1 MPTRADLKAFLD
13 GLKEQ
18 FLENPTSTPV
28 ETTISA
34 KIDSIIRECWS
45 DRLAPRSFA
54 LFAIGG
60 YGRGTL
66 HPQSDID
73 LLFFFKDVIDEDAIK
88 AVLHPLWDLQFK
100 VGHQMRHADDFKEF
114 DETQMESYTAF
125 LDCRFLLG
133 DPDIAPVF
141 EYEILRQVIRDNRDR
156 FLRALV
162 EMKTARYKRF
172 GDTIFQL
179 EPDLKDAPGG
189 LRDVHWS
196 GWARKS
202 MDFNSGYLAEEAFA
216 LHRCIRNFLHFYSSR
231 NFNVLSF
238 EFQEQIAQRLAY
250 KDSEHGEAA
259 EHLMRD
265 YFMKA
270 GDIARQ
276 ASLWEEAI
284 IGSPNRVSIPSD
296 FSDPFDMIKAFA
308 EAHRKKARL
317 DSATLAAIRQRVASS
332 DGVGGPAGSKEA
344 AQRRTEE
351 IRDERLRM
359 QARAERERD
368 SAKPQAQGAAINE
381 TVGPT
386 PTNVLSNHPRA
397 GRLILD
403 MMKDRKGIYDTLLT
417 MHEVGLLGKIFPD
430 FEEIR
435 CRVIRDFFHKYTV
448 DEHSLIAIRN
458 IEELPPSHHFSVLLN
473 ELEHPELLLLSL
485 LFHDIGKS
493 HRHDEGNHVH
503 PSTEGVKVI
512 LDKLQI
518 PAEQSQKVVFV
529 VNCHLEMSKIILRR
543 DFSDE
548 HVIQQFADV
557 VGTPDNLRMLCL
569 LTYADM
575 KAVNNEVVTP
585 WKEDLLWQLYVE
597 TYNRLT
603 LGLADD
609 QYSQQQELESDIQ
622 AITSLL
628 PPEVPPQQF
637 RNFLDGFPRQYLRT
651 TPKKQ
656 IADHFLLSRKL
667 ADRPMVMH
675 IAKNGAVYDLL
686 VMTADRPGL
695 FSKITG
701 VLSFFGMNIIR
712 AQAFSNRHGTIFD
725 LITFEDP
732 DHYFEKNP
740 SEADHFAEV
749 LNDVIGGKVELDA
762 LLDRKFKSVV
772 YRQKKGLSVPT
783 TIHFDDEFSKRCT
796 IMEIVAQ
803 DAFGLLYRMA
813 SVISG
818 HGCNIEV
825 ALITTE
831 GHRAIDVFYIT
842 RQGQKVSRE
851 LESEL
856 ETDLNRALAEA

>member
-1 MPTRADLKAFLD
+1 
-13 GLKEQ
+13 
-18 FLENPTSTPV
+18 
-28 ETTISA
+28 
-34 KIDSIIRECWS
+34 
-45 DRLAPRSFA
+45 
-54 LFAIGG
+54 
-60 YGRGTL
+60 
-66 HPQSDID
+66 
-73 LLFFFKDVIDEDAIK
+73 
-88 AVLHPLWDLQFK
+88 
-100 VGHQMRHADDFKEF
+100 
-114 DETQMESYTAF
+114 
-125 LDCRFLLG
+125 
-133 DPDIAPVF
+133 
-141 EYEILRQVIRDNRDR
+141 
-156 FLRALV
+156 
-162 EMKTARYKRF
+162 
-172 GDTIFQL
+172 
-179 EPDLKDAPGG
+179 
-189 LRDVHWS
+189 
-196 GWARKS
+196 
-202 MDFNSGYLAEEAFA
+202 
-216 LHRCIRNFLHFYSSR
+216 LHFYSGR

-238 EFQEQIAQRLAY
+238 EFQEQIAQKLAY

-265 YFMKA
+265 YFLKA
-270 GDIARQ
+270 AEISRQ
-276 ASLWEEAI
+276 AGLWEEAV

-317 DSATLAAIRQRVASS
+317 DSATLAAIRRRVASS
-332 DGVGGPAGSKEA
+332 DGVGELADNEDAPQGRAEA
-344 AQRRTEE
+344 
-351 IRDERLRM
+351 IRHERLRM
-359 QARAERERD
+359 QAREGAAIKQHERLRM
-368 SAKPQAQGAAINE
+368 QAREGAAINE
-381 TVGPT
+381 TAGPT
-386 PTNVLSNHPRA
+386 QKNVLANHPKA

-403 MMKDRKGIYDTLLT
+403 MMKDRKGIYDTLLA
-417 MHEVGLLGKIFPD
+417 MHEVGLLGKVFPD

-473 ELEHPELLLLSL
+473 ELENPELLLLSL

-512 LDKLQI
+512 LDKLQM
-518 PAEQSQKVVFV
+518 PPEQIQKVVFV
-529 VNCHLEMSKIILRR
+529 VKCHLEMSKIILRR

-548 HVIQQFADV
+548 HVIQQFADM

-609 QYSQQQELESDIQ
+609 QYTQQQELESDIQ

-628 PPEVPPQQF
+628 PPDLPPQQI
-637 RNFLDGFPRQYLRT
+637 RDFLDGFPRQYLRM

-667 ADRPMVMH
+667 ADRSMVMH

-686 VMTADRPGL
+686 IMTADRPGL
-695 FSKITG
+695 FSKVTG

-725 LITFEDP
+725 LISFEDP

-740 SEADHFAEV
+740 TEADHFAEV
-749 LNDVIGGKVELDA
+749 LNGVIGGKVELNA
-762 LLDRKFKSVV
+762 LLDRKFKSVIF
-772 YRQKKGLSVPT
+772 RQKKGLSVST
-783 TIHFDDEFSKRCT
+783 AIHFDDDFSKRCT

-813 SVISG
+813 SVIAG

-842 RQGQKVSRE
+842 RQGEKLSKE
-851 LESEL
+851 LEKEL
-856 ETDLNRALAEA
+856 EQDLNRALAET

>member
-1 MPTRADLKAFLD
+1 MTTRADLKSFVD
-13 GLKEQ
+13 DLKTR
-18 FLENPTSTPV
+18 FLENPSTTPV

-34 KIDSIIRECWS
+34 KIDEVLREFWG
-45 DRLAPRSFA
+45 DRQPPRSFV

-60 YGRGTL
+60 YGRGHI

-73 LLFFFKDVIDEDAIK
+73 LLFFFKEAIDEEAIK
-88 AVLHPLWDLQFK
+88 TVLHPLWDLQFK
-100 VGHQMRHADDFKEF
+100 VGHQIRHADDFKEF
-114 DETQMESYTAF
+114 DETHMESYCAF
-125 LDCRFLLG
+125 LDCRLLIG
-133 DPDIAPVF
+133 NPAVAEEF
-141 EYEILRQVIRDNRDR
+141 EFEILRGLIANNRDR

-162 EMKTARYKRF
+162 EMKAARYKGF

-196 GWARKS
+196 GWVRKALE
-202 MDFNSGYLAEEAFA
+202 FTSGCLPDGALE
-216 LHRCIRNFLHFYSSR
+216 LHRWIRNFLHFHSGR
-231 NFNVLSF
+231 NHNVLSF
-238 EFQEQIAQRLAY
+238 EFQEQIADRLGY
-250 KDSEHGEAA
+250 RDSEHGEAA

-265 YFMKA
+265 YFLKA
-270 GDIARQ
+270 GEIARQ
-276 ASLWEEAI
+276 ASLWEEAV
-284 IGSPNRVSIPSD
+284 IGSPSRVSIPSD

-332 DGVGGPAGSKEA
+332 DGVLA
-344 AQRRTEE
+344 
-351 IRDERLRM
+351 
-359 QARAERERD
+359 
-368 SAKPQAQGAAINE
+368 
-381 TVGPT
+381 
-386 PTNVLSNHPRA
+386 NHPKA

-403 MMKDRKGIYDTLLT
+403 MMKDRKGIYDTLLA
-417 MHEVGLLGKIFPD
+417 MHEVGLLGKVFPD

-458 IEELPPSHHFSVLLN
+458 IEQLPPSHHFSAILN

-512 LDKLQI
+512 LDRLQI
-518 PAEQSQKVVFV
+518 PPERAEQVVFV
-529 VNCHLEMSKIILRR
+529 VKSHLEMSKIILRR

-548 HVIQQFADV
+548 NVIQQFADM

-609 QYSQQQELESDIQ
+609 QYTQQQELESDIQ

-628 PPEVPPQQF
+628 PEGTPSQHI
-637 RNFLDGFPRQYLRT
+637 RDFLDGFPRQYLRT

-667 ADRPMVMH
+667 VDRPMVMH
-675 IAKNGAVYDLL
+675 IARNGAIYDLL

-695 FSKITG
+695 FSKMTG

-712 AQAFSNRHGTIFD
+712 GQAFSNRHGTIFD
-725 LITFEDP
+725 LISFEDP

-740 SEADHFAEV
+740 SEVDHFAEV
-749 LNDVIGGKVELDA
+749 LSDVIGGRVELNT

-772 YRQKKGLSVPT
+772 FRQKKGLSVPT
-783 TIHFDDEFSKRCT
+783 AIHFDNDFSKRCT
-796 IMEIVAQ
+796 IMEIVTQ

-813 SVISG
+813 SVLSA

-842 RQGQKVSRE
+842 RQGMKLS
-851 LESEL
+851 SDL
-856 ETDLNRALAEA
+856 ETVLEQDLNAALAPA

>member
-1 MPTRADLKAFLD
+1 
-13 GLKEQ
+13 
-18 FLENPTSTPV
+18 
-28 ETTISA
+28 
-34 KIDSIIRECWS
+34 
-45 DRLAPRSFA
+45 
-54 LFAIGG
+54 
-60 YGRGTL
+60 
-66 HPQSDID
+66 
-73 LLFFFKDVIDEDAIK
+73 
-88 AVLHPLWDLQFK
+88 
-100 VGHQMRHADDFKEF
+100 
-114 DETQMESYTAF
+114 MESYTAF

-141 EYEILRQVIRDNRDR
+141 EYEILRGMIRKHRDR
-156 FLRALV
+156 FLRVLV
-162 EMKTARYKRF
+162 DIKNSRYKQF

-189 LRDVHWS
+189 LRDADWS

-202 MDFNSGYLAEEAFA
+202 LEFTSGYLPEETYG
-216 LHRCIRNFLHFYSSR
+216 LHRCIRNFLHFSSGR

-238 EFQEQIAQRLAY
+238 EFQEQIAQKLAY

-265 YFMKA
+265 YFLKA
-270 GDIARQ
+270 GEIAKQ
-276 ASLWEEAI
+276 ASLWEEAV
-284 IGSPNRVSIPSD
+284 IGSPNRVSIPCD

-332 DGVGGPAGSKEA
+332 DGVGGPSGSKEA
-344 AQRRTEE
+344 EERRTEA
-351 IRDERLRM
+351 IR
-359 QARAERERD
+359 RESVSPIGRNI
-368 SAKPQAQGAAINE
+368 KEP
-381 TVGPT
+381 VGPT
-386 PTNVLSNHPRA
+386 QTNALTNHPQA

-403 MMKDRKGIYDTLLT
+403 MMKDRKGIYDTLLA
-417 MHEVGLLGKIFPD
+417 MHEVGLLGKVFPD

-512 LDKLQI
+512 LDKLEVPPDQT
-518 PAEQSQKVVFV
+518 QKVVFV

-548 HVIQQFADV
+548 HVIQQFADMV
-557 VGTPDNLRMLCL
+557 STPDNLRMLCL

-609 QYSQQQELESDIQ
+609 QYTQQQELESDIQ

-628 PPEVPPQQF
+628 PPDLPPQQI

-651 TPKKQ
+651 TPRKQ

-686 VMTADRPGL
+686 IMTADRPGL
-695 FSKITG
+695 FSKVTG

-725 LITFEDP
+725 LISFEDP

-740 SEADHFAEV
+740 TEADHFADV
-749 LNDVIGGKVELDA
+749 LNDVIGGKTELNA
-762 LLDRKFKSVV
+762 LLERKFKSVV
-772 YRQKKGLSVPT
+772 FKQKKGLSVPT
-783 TIHFDDEFSKRCT
+783 AIHFDDDFSKRCT

-842 RQGQKVSRE
+842 RQGQKLSKE
-851 LESEL
+851 LENQL
-856 ETDLNRALAEA
+856 ETDLNRAFAEA

>member
-1 MPTRADLKAFLD
+1 MTTRADLKSFLD
-13 GLKEQ
+13 DLKTQ
-18 FLENPTSTPV
+18 FLAEPASAPV
-28 ETTISA
+28 ETAISER
-34 KIDSIIRECWS
+34 IDDVIREFWS
-45 DRLAPRSFA
+45 DRLPPREFA

-60 YGRGTL
+60 YGRGIV

-73 LLFFFKDVIDEDAIK
+73 LLFFFKDAIDEEAIK
-88 AVLHPLWDLQFK
+88 TVLHPLWDLQFK
-100 VGHQMRHADDFKEF
+100 IGHQIRHTDDFREF
-114 DETQMESYTAF
+114 DESHMESYTAF
-125 LDCRFLLG
+125 LDCRFLIG
-133 DPDIAPVF
+133 DRAVAGEF
-141 EYEILRQVIRDNRDR
+141 EHEILRRMIRNNRDR

-162 EMKTARYKRF
+162 EMKAARYKQF

-196 GWARKS
+196 GWIRKS
-202 MDFNSGYLAEEAFA
+202 LEFTSGCLSESDLD
-216 LHRCIRNFLHFYSSR
+216 LHRCIRNFLHFHSGR

-238 EFQEQIAQRLAY
+238 EFQEQIADKLGY
-250 KDSEHGEAA
+250 KDSPHGEAA
-259 EHLMRD
+259 ENLMRD

-270 GDIARQ
+270 GEIARQ
-276 ASLWEEAI
+276 ATLWEEAVT
-284 IGSPNRVSIPSD
+284 GSRSRVSIPSD
-296 FSDPFDMIKAFA
+296 FSDPFDMIRAFA

-317 DSATLAAIRQRVASS
+317 DSATLTAIRQRVLSS
-332 DGVGGPAGSKEA
+332 DGMLANNPKAG
-344 AQRRTEE
+344 Q
-351 IRDERLRM
+351 
-359 QARAERERD
+359 
-368 SAKPQAQGAAINE
+368 
-381 TVGPT
+381 
-386 PTNVLSNHPRA
+386 
-397 GRLILD
+397 LILD
-403 MMKDRKGIYDTLLT
+403 MMKDRKGIYDTLLS
-417 MHEVGLLGKIFPD
+417 MHEVGLLGKVFPD

-458 IEELPPSHHFSVLLN
+458 IEELPPSHHFSVILG

-503 PSTEGVKVI
+503 PSTEGVRVI
-512 LDKLQI
+512 LDQLEIAPEQ
-518 PAEQSQKVVFV
+518 AEKVVFV
-529 VNCHLEMSKIILRR
+529 VKNHLEMSKIILRR
-543 DFSDE
+543 DFSDH
-548 HVIQQFADV
+548 HVIDQFADM

-597 TYNRLT
+597 AYNRLT

-609 QYSQQQELESDIQ
+609 QYNQQQELESDIQ
-622 AITSLL
+622 AITNLL
-628 PPEVPPQQF
+628 PQGTPTQQI
-637 RNFLDGFPRQYLRT
+637 RDFLDGFPRQYLKT

-695 FSKITG
+695 FSKIAG
-701 VLSFFGMNIIR
+701 VLSFFGMNILR

-725 LITFEDP
+725 LFSFEDP
-732 DHYFEKNP
+732 DYYFEKNP
-740 SEADHFAEV
+740 SEVDHFAEV
-749 LNDVIGGKVELDA
+749 LNDVIAGRVQLNA
-762 LLDRKFKSVV
+762 LLDRKFKSVL

-783 TIHFDDEFSKRCT
+783 AIHFDNDFSKRCT
-796 IMEIVAQ
+796 IMEIVTQ
-803 DAFGLLYRMA
+803 DAFGVLYRMA
-813 SVISG
+813 SVISS

-825 ALITTE
+825 ALIATE

-842 RQGQKVSRE
+842 RQGNKLARE
-851 LESEL
+851 LESQL
-856 ETDLNRALAEA
+856 EGDLNAALTQA

>member
-1 MPTRADLKAFLD
+1 MTTRADLKSFLD
-13 GLKEQ
+13 DLKGR
-18 FLENPTSTPV
+18 FLEDPAGSPV
-28 ETTISA
+28 ETVISGKLDA
-34 KIDSIIRECWS
+34 VIREFWG
-45 DRLAPRSFA
+45 DRQAPASFG

-60 YGRGTL
+60 YGRGIV

-73 LLFFFKDVIDEDAIK
+73 LLFFFKDGIDEEAIK
-88 AVLHPLWDLQFK
+88 TVLHPLWNLQFK
-100 VGHQMRHADDFKEF
+100 VGHQIRHIDDFKEF
-114 DETQMESYTAF
+114 DDSHMESYTAF
-125 LDCRFLLG
+125 LDCRLLIG
-133 DPDIAPVF
+133 DPAIANEF
-141 EYEILRQVIRDNRDR
+141 EYEILRGLIRKHRDR
-156 FLRALV
+156 FLNALV
-162 EMKTARYKRF
+162 DMKSARYKEF
-172 GDTIFQL
+172 GDTIYQL

-196 GWARKS
+196 GWVRKS
-202 MDFNSGYLAEEAFA
+202 LEFTTGFLDEKALAF
-216 LHRCIRNFLHFYSSR
+216 HRCIRNFLHFNSGR

-238 EFQEQIAQRLAY
+238 EFQEQIAEKLGY

-259 EHLMRD
+259 ENMMRD
-265 YFMKA
+265 YFLRA
-270 GDIARQ
+270 GEVARQ
-276 ASLWEEAI
+276 AGLWEEAV
-284 IGSPNRVSIPSD
+284 IGSPSRVSIPSD
-296 FSDPFDMIKAFA
+296 FSDPFDMIKAFS

-317 DSATLAAIRQRVASS
+317 DSATLAAIRNRVASS
-332 DGVGGPAGSKEA
+332 DGVLA
-344 AQRRTEE
+344 
-351 IRDERLRM
+351 
-359 QARAERERD
+359 
-368 SAKPQAQGAAINE
+368 
-381 TVGPT
+381 
-386 PTNVLSNHPRA
+386 NHPQA

-403 MMKDRKGIYDTLLT
+403 MMKDRKGIYDTLLA
-417 MHEVGLLGKIFPD
+417 MHEVGLLGKVFPD

-458 IEELPPSHHFSVLLN
+458 IEQLPPSHHFSVLVN

-512 LDKLQI
+512 LEQLEI
-518 PAEQSQKVVFV
+518 PPDQTEKVVFV
-529 VNCHLEMSKIILRR
+529 VKNHLEMSKIILRR

-548 HVIQQFADV
+548 SVIQQFADM
-557 VGTPDNLRMLCL
+557 VGSPDNLRMLCL

-609 QYSQQQELESDIQ
+609 QYTQQQELETDIQ
-622 AITSLL
+622 AIIRLL
-628 PPEVPPQQF
+628 PEGTPSQQI
-637 RNFLDGFPRQYLRT
+637 RDFLDGFPRQYLKM

-675 IAKNGAVYDLL
+675 IGRNGAVYDLL

-695 FSKITG
+695 FSKMTG

-725 LITFEDP
+725 LISFEDP
-732 DHYFEKNP
+732 DAYFEKNP
-740 SEADHFAEV
+740 SEVDHFAEV
-749 LNDVIGGKVELDA
+749 LNDVIGGRVQLNV
-762 LLDRKFKSVV
+762 LLERKFKSVV
-772 YRQKKGLSVPT
+772 FRQKKGLSVPT
-783 TIHFDDEFSKRCT
+783 AIHFDNEFSKRCT
-796 IMEIVAQ
+796 IMEIVTQ

-813 SVISG
+813 SVLSG

-842 RQGQKVSRE
+842 RQGRKLSADLEGE
-851 LESEL
+851 LER
-856 ETDLNRALAEA
+856 DLQRALAEA